1 MAAPT
6 PMPKGGVR
14 EPVAALTLP
23 QLAQQLI
30 DDGAGWARAE
40 LVLVRAE
47 ALHSLKRVVAAAIAA
62 AVAGVV
68 ALTAAIILAQ
78 ALVAALSHYLHG
90 PALAGLAVGILLL
103 GAAAISALL
112 GRRLLAR
119 QTRPAS
125 VLFKWLAG

>member
-6 PMPKGGVR
+6 PIPKGDVR
-14 EPVAALTLP
+14 EPVAAVSLP

-40 LVLVRAE
+40 LVLARAE
-47 ALHSLKRVVAAAIAA
+47 AVQSVKRVVASAIAA

-68 ALTAAIILAQ
+68 ALTAAVILAQ
-78 ALVAALSHYLHG
+78 ALVAALSRYLHG
-90 PALAGLAVGILLL
+90 PALAGLAVGVLLL
-103 GAAAISALL
+103 CAAAISALMA
-112 GRRLLAR
+112 RRLLAR

-125 VLFKWLAG
+125 LLFKWLAG